1 MYLCLQLLPT
11 QWLLSAT
18 LKTCW
23 QSLCV
28 RSVPRVCTYMNYCS
42 LTFSTG
48 TTHSF
53 SEEEKLAFCDWINY
67 QLEEDADLKNHLPIS
82 EEGNALFEA
91 LYDGI
96 ILW

>member
-1 MYLCLQLLPT
+1 MCDAYI
-11 QWLLSAT
+11 
-18 LKTCW
+18 
-23 QSLCV
+23 
-28 RSVPRVCTYMNYCS
+28 
-42 LTFSTG
+42 G

-67 QLEEDADLKNHLPIS
+67 QLEDDADLKNLPIS

>member
-1 MYLCLQLLPT
+1 MYLSFL
-11 QWLLSAT
+11 
-18 LKTCW
+18 
-23 QSLCV
+23 
-28 RSVPRVCTYMNYCS
+28 
-42 LTFSTG
+42 TG

-67 QLEEDADLKNHLPIS
+67 QLEDDGDLKDHLPIL

-91 LYDGI
+91 LYNGV